1 MTPSN
6 YLRDSYKGV
15 SGKLSGVYTNFGYF
29 AYLFILFLQKNIVI
43 MFLVNRVKVFFSND
57 RVKKIRNVI
66 LIGLIAYVIAFFV
79 DQYYILGKKW
89 WFILELIWVYDIS
102 PWSIFFWWKGSFHF
116 FLWNFYS
123 CGDVFS
129 FFSWAFS
136 PGFTSC
142 PFLIFTYNPHHDK

>member
-1 MTPSN
+1 LTPSN

-89 WFILELIWVYDIS
+89 WFILELI
-102 PWSIFFWWKGSFHF
+102 
-116 FLWNFYS
+116 
-123 CGDVFS
+123 
-129 FFSWAFS
+129 
-136 PGFTSC
+136 
-142 PFLIFTYNPHHDK
+142 